1 MYKLEYR
8 EEAINNTEETV
19 EVLEESSVR
28 KRRSG
33 VIWFNPPFSMNV
45 KTNIGKRFITIMK
58 KHFPPKS
65 ELYKIFNQKKVKMS
79 YSCLPNMQNIISA
92 HNSKVTR
99 DMEKEDQAG
108 CNCRGGVVSC
118 PLEGKCQTQSLVYQA
133 KVSSTEGDRF
143 YLGQAASTFK
153 LRWNNHRD
161 SFRNTKKEHS
171 TALSI
176 YVWSLIR
183 KDVYFTV

>member
-1 MYKLEYR
+1 MYIFLGCGR
-8 EEAINNTEETV
+8 F
-19 EVLEESSVR
+19 L
-28 KRRSG
+28 
-33 VIWFNPPFSMNV
+33 SMNV

-65 ELYKIFNQKKVKMS
+65 ELYKIFNLKKVKMS

-92 HNSKVTR
+92 YNSKVTR

-133 KVSSTEGDRF
+133 KVSSAEGDRF

-153 LRWNNHRD
+153 LR
-161 SFRNTKKEHS
+161 
-171 TALSI
+171 
-176 YVWSLIR
+176 
-183 KDVYFTV
+183 